1 MSLADALEEERKA
14 VLAMNNSG
22 QRGGTQHR
30 PVKSMVLDEPNV
42 PSAHQRSKSV
52 STGSGPGWNQQRPNI
67 LVSGP
72 DGLSGGNKS
81 RSTSPNESMYAN
93 PYSNHSTTS
102 KPGMGVGLGHPK
114 AGKVEPLP
122 SHRQVMKNQ
131 LFNHMGGATPFG
143 GSSAGNVDDVLLR
156 NLDQLMR
163 NGPGASVR
171 SRSANDSSP
180 RHDTTL
186 YPPTAGYR
194 SSSRNGSRTGS
205 RSGSRAGSRNP
216 SPCRSP
222 SRERSIYDE
231 ALRVDHDDDDYFDDD
246 DDDDSEDDDEED
258 DDTDA
263 SSEEDEEDGYSKKK
277 KGKWSGLD
285 TSLVSSNAL
294 SLLGAMEDERK
305 SVAQSKFRTKSLM
318 DQAIDPAHPPPP
330 SHQDI
335 AAYRRRIVHPHTA
348 FDAAKLIE
356 QDAKLGVAPYTGYK
370 EEVKDAAA
378 AETMALTVSTIA
390 SSAGTK
396 RTIRT
401 ITRGDLPGLV
411 GTAITT
417 PDPSLEDNA
426 TKTGKETAGSP
437 ESAEGRVSASD
448 SNGDNAESDP
458 TSAVPST
465 SVTAS
470 VAAALPTPVVLPYRP
485 KAYMVCTDLSP
496 ESSYALEWTVGTVLR
511 DGSILYCVCTYEEE
525 DGMRPES
532 AEIERL
538 KAIGEITH
546 NVVKLLKKTR
556 LQVHVV
562 IEVVHCRNAKLMLC
576 EMIDHVSP
584 TLVVVG
590 SRGRSA
596 LKGVLLGSFSNYI
609 VGKSSVP
616 VMVARRRLKKSKAH
630 HVNVRQSNNLREGH
644 GGLGLSAAKVD

>member
-14 VLAMNNSG
+14 VLAMNNGG

-30 PVKSMVLDEPNV
+30 PVKSMVLDEPSL
-42 PSAHQRSKSV
+42 PSAHHRSKSV

-81 RSTSPNESMYAN
+81 RSTSPNEPIYNN

-102 KPGMGVGLGHPK
+102 TPGMGVGLGHPK
-114 AGKVEPLP
+114 GGKVEAPS
-122 SHRQVMKNQ
+122 SHRQAMKNS
-131 LFNHMGGATPFG
+131 LFSHMGGATPFG
-143 GSSAGNVDDVLLR
+143 ASSAGNVDDVLLR

-163 NGPGASVR
+163 NGPGAAVR

-216 SPCRSP
+216 SPVRSP

-277 KGKWSGLD
+277 KGKWTGLD

-417 PDPSLEDNA
+417 PDPSLEENTA
-426 TKTGKETAGSP
+426 KKEDTVKAAEP
-437 ESAEGRVSASD
+437 AEGANGGESVASD
-448 SNGDNAESDP
+448 T
-458 TSAVPST
+458 TSTVPST

-470 VAAALPTPVVLPYRP
+470 VAASLPTPVVLPYRP

-496 ESSYALEWTVGTVLR
+496 ESNYALEWTVGTVLR

-525 DGMRPES
+525 DGVRPES
-532 AEIERL
+532 AEVERL

-576 EMIDHVSP
+576 EMIDHISP

-596 LKGVLLGSFSNYI
+596 LRGVLLGSFSNYI